1 MLEAAAIPVPF
12 GKNLQN
18 IDLIDYFLRSAA
30 PCLVSLTNCQRI
42 SRQEPKL
49 IKTMTFSDAKL
60 SCRKRVLTASY
71 GPPLTPS
78 PPSSASSRRCWS
90 GPSPT
95 RRWPE
100 HELAGGRCGDGGA
113 SWPRGRGVPRGA
125 AALLLDRVRG
135 AAGQGAAAVGVA
147 LCLPTDAA
155 GGGGNPN
162 ASGGFLAKIAP
173 LSALVLLVQVYYCS
187 FRQNFL
193 LSRDCPGF
201 HMLQRSAVG
210 RCDMEN

>member
-125 AALLLDRVRG
+125 AALLLDQVRPG
-135 AAGQGAAAVGVA
+135 AGAISKKWARLQVGRG
-147 LCLPTDAA
+147 LSSDAA
-155 GGGGNPN
+155 IIYLLRPGLPSSPDISV
-162 ASGGFLAKIAP
+162 ASAFGMRISKM
-173 LSALVLLVQVYYCS
+173 SVTLV
-187 FRQNFL
+187 
-193 LSRDCPGF
+193 
-201 HMLQRSAVG
+201 
-210 RCDMEN
+210 